1 MRVIGGGRTGERSE
15 VGVGRRHWVRV
26 RVRARARARASLAYT
41 PAARANAGMSKP
53 TGARVVVSLT
63 RP

>member
-26 RVRARARARASLAYT
+26 RARARARARASLAYT
-41 PAARANAGMSKP
+41 PAVRAMAGMP
-53 TGARVVVSLT
+53 NPQGLG
-63 RP
+63 